1 MNVALFVII
10 FMFDLILIGFVTYL
24 AIKLHDTYETMP
36 KCIRILVKAMDEHR
50 RLFGEIN
57 KKVDA

>member
-1 MNVALFVII
+1 MNVILFVII

-24 AIKLHDTYETMP
+24 TIKLRDTYETMLR
-36 KCIRILVKAMDEHR
+36 CMRILAKAMDEHW
-50 RLFGEIN
+50 RLLSEIN